1 MALARAHELQRAVIL
16 PERGLGAARE
26 GELGPWAM
34 ALVRWVFGRD
44 GRMR

>member
-26 GELGPWAM
+26 GELGPWH
-34 ALVRWVFGRD
+34 RWVFVRD